1 METVKKYLYA
11 FAMDIINKTVKE
23 FTADYDSLLL
33 KVTDLPSYSEL
44 IKNTHAVNN
53 KMPQIKKVK
62 EEIEY
67 MYKMLKQVNN
77 VFTIQEESNYQKVLK
92 LHENIESKLCF
103 VESNI
108 KELKDTYMIKFEELT
123 DSCVEKTNEI
133 TGLINSPELLLIA
146 TPINEA
152 LHKLNGIKD
161 RLEKLRNKC
170 IRLDY
175 YQEIMKFPD
184 LEKLDAFDTI
194 LAKYEEKYNLWSN
207 FDRLT
212 KNRENWFEINIKS

>member
-1 METVKKYLYA
+1 
-11 FAMDIINKTVKE
+11 
-23 FTADYDSLLL
+23 
-33 KVTDLPSYSEL
+33 
-44 IKNTHAVNN
+44 
-53 KMPQIKKVK
+53 
-62 EEIEY
+62 

-152 LHKLNGIKD
+152 LHKWNGIKD